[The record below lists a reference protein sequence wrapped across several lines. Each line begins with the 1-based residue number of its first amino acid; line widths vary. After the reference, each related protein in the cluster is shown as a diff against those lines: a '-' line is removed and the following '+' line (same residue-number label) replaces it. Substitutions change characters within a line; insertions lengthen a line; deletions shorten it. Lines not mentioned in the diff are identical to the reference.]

1 MADICVDDVEE
12 AEDLLREDQRT
23 AKRNDLHR

>member
-12 AEDLLREDQRT
+12 AEDLLREERT